1 MTNPSGERPIVG
13 AMTSQANDQAGQAA
27 PGRCLSRRDAIRL
40 LLAAGAGAAG
50 LALACSPRVARAD
63 TSSDLAGA
71 EAELAEAQAQL
82 DAIAADYE
90 ALSVAHAETLGRID
104 DLQADIDALQE
115 DIDERQAELEE
126 KQEVLAS
133 RVASVYKGGNVD
145 LLNIL
150 LESSSF
156 DELTSNIYYFERISE
171 SDAALIEDV
180 RSAKEEL
187 EAQQA
192 ELEAEQDELEQLSA
206 DEQAQLDEMQAN
218 QQQVQDV
225 VNGLDSE
232 VRDLMAQRDAEL
244 AASVQEA
251 ASAGGSGGGGGGSHV
266 SNPPAS
272 GSGSL
277 AAVVNACHSTPSPGA
292 RLVRGVGVQ
301 RVQQRGPRLR
311 GRQRLRHV
319 RRLVHELRTRA
330 NLAAGHDRGR
340 LDAPLHHRRPDLR
353 PRGHLRRRRHRDGQ
367 RGLHPLDQHLD
378 ELGEL
383 LRRHRARP
391 AGAGWAAS
399 SCPSRPDSGSPGTP
413 RGRGAAAHA
422 GRVLVAQG
430 VERGREAPAAAGED
444 LRRRSGS
451 RA

>member
-156 DELTSNIYYFERISE
+156 DELTSNIYYFNKISE

-277 AAVVNACHSTPSPGA
+277 AAVVSACHSTPSPGLGWCA
-292 RLVRGVGVQ
+292 AWVSNVFSNAGLGYVG
-301 RVQQRGPRLR
+301 GNACDMYAAWC
-311 GRQRLRHV
+311 
-319 RRLVHELRTRA
+319 TSSNRA
-330 NLAAGHDRGR
+330 NLAAGMIVAVSTHPHTTAGQIY
-340 LDAPLHHRRPDLR
+340 
-353 PRGHLRRRRHRDGQ
+353 GHVGIYVGGGTVMDNVGYIRSISI
-367 RGLHPLDQHLD
+367 D
-378 ELGEL
+378 EWASYYGATVPARWGWLG
-383 LRRHRARP
+383 
-391 AGAGWAAS
+391 GI
-399 SCPSRPDSGSPGTP
+399 
-413 RGRGAAAHA
+413 
-422 GRVLVAQG
+422 VL
-430 VERGREAPAAAGED
+430 
-444 LRRRSGS
+444 S
-451 RA
+451 